1 MADGTDDR
9 RQPQRDKQRLAN
21 QHHDV
26 ITITWDTGG
35 LILNWAATNPSATPY
50 RYPAG
55 DPEVVAI
62 QTILVGARDERTY
75 CACAQLTMSVHR
87 VRGCRQHI
95 NHSAIDMTIIGC
107 RGMLRRQTQCSLP
120 GEGRDSVEE
129 TSAAAEG
136 TGLQTVCVSG
146 VTAAPHIRLSLF
158 PRNILIAGYLAK
170 HELLCAA

>member
-1 MADGTDDR
+1 MGY
-9 RQPQRDKQRLAN
+9 
-21 QHHDV
+21 
-26 ITITWDTGG
+26 GG
-35 LILNWAATNPSATPY
+35 FNSELGSDNPSATSY

-75 CACAQLTMSVHR
+75 CASAQLTMSVHR

-95 NHSAIDMTIIGC
+95 NHSAIAMTIIGC

-120 GEGRDSVEE
+120 GEGRNCVEE

-158 PRNILIAGYLAK
+158 PRNILIAGYIANLGTTGDPKKAMVPLK
-170 HELLCAA
+170 SLNLQTNITTFTCL